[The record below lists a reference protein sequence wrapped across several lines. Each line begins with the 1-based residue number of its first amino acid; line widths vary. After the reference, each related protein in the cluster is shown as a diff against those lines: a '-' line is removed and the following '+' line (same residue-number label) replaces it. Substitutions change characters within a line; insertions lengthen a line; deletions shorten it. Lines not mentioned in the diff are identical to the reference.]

1 MNYTVRLRL
10 LTLCFLGFLLS
21 IIPTEANAQGQDCDV
36 ELILPSGLE
45 FEPGDDFCIDIRI
58 NNFEDIILAL
68 FVVNFNST
76 VLRLDSWDPTI
87 SGLPGFI
94 ASNVTYRPQV
104 DPDIIRVLWTDPNL
118 APSTLADGSDLLQ
131 LCFTVIGTPGTE
143 AQIFINDTGLNAP
156 PEFLTPAADP
166 TQPPVPLTVCNP
178 DPNSGRISIVPS
190 PSTDPQ
196 IFATGQCGTTSGL
209 DEGIVELRVFF
220 GTPNY
225 TIVSNVGNIVGT
237 NDQDVFV
244 FEDVPLGIHTF
255 TAVDNVGLSS
265 TEIMVEIT
273 QDPAFTIDVTT
284 LRSPSCPTDFD
295 GRIAVDIDGG
305 RPFANGQYF
314 FDWGVE
320 QIGLGQNDLRNLSN
334 GNYTVVVTDS
344 LGCRQS
350 ESFELARSGI
360 EIMATNTVD
369 ALCDGRMNGS
379 LELTAQGGGPFQ
391 DGYNWSITRI
401 EDDSTNLLP

>member
-1 MNYTVRLRL
+1 MNYSVRLRL
-10 LTLCFLGFLLS
+10 LTLCFFGFIFS
-21 IIPTEANAQGQDCDV
+21 FIPNQANAQGQNCDV
-36 ELILPSGLE
+36 ELLLPSGLE
-45 FEPGDDFCIDIRI
+45 FEPGDNFCIDIRV

-68 FVVNFNST
+68 WVINFNST
-76 VLRLDSWDPTI
+76 VLRLDSWDPTV

-94 ASNVTYRPQV
+94 ASNVRYRPQV

-118 APSTLADGSDLLQ
+118 APSSLANGGDLLQ

-156 PEFLTPAADP
+156 PEFLTPSADP
-166 TQPPVPLTVCNP
+166 TQPPIPLTVCNP
-178 DPNSGRISIVPS
+178 DPNSGRIAIVPP

-196 IFATGQCGTTSGL
+196 IFATGQCGTSSGL
-209 DEGIVELRVFF
+209 DEGIVELKVFF

-225 TIVSNVGNIVGT
+225 TVVSDVGSIVGT

-244 FEDVPLGIHTF
+244 FEDVPLGTHTF

-295 GRIAVDIDGG
+295 GRIAVEIDGG
-305 RPFANGQYF
+305 RPFSNGQYF
-314 FDWGVE
+314 FDWGVQ
-320 QIGLGQNDLRNLSN
+320 QIGL
-334 GNYTVVVTDS
+334 S
-344 LGCRQS
+344 L
-350 ESFELARSGI
+350 I
-360 EIMATNTVD
+360 HI
-369 ALCDGRMNGS
+369 
-379 LELTAQGGGPFQ
+379 
-391 DGYNWSITRI
+391 
-401 EDDSTNLLP
+401 